1 MADNSTITV
10 TILDREF
17 RVSCPP
23 EEQQHLMDSAE
34 FLDQRMREIRD
45 TGRVI
50 GVDRIAMMAAL
61 NLTSELLSKDNVNDE
76 ANQATSSAIERMN
89 DKLDRALHETESLDQ
104 RAIFVGLLD
113 RCK

>member
-1 MADNSTITV
+1 MADSSTITV

-23 EEQQHLMDSAE
+23 EEQQHLIDSAE

-61 NLTSELLSKDNVNDE
+61 NLTSELLSHENVNEE
-76 ANQATSSAIERMN
+76 ANQATNQAIDRMS
-89 DKLDRALHETESLDQ
+89 DKIDRCLHETESLD
-104 RAIFVGLLD
+104 L
-113 RCK
+113 

>member
-1 MADNSTITV
+1 MADSPTITV

-23 EEQQHLMDSAE
+23 EEQQHLIDSAE

-61 NLTSELLSKDNVNDE
+61 NLTSELLSHENVNEE
-76 ANQATSSAIERMN
+76 ANQATNLAIDRMA
-89 DKLDRALHETESLDQ
+89 DKIDRCLHETESLD
-104 RAIFVGLLD
+104 L
-113 RCK
+113 

>member
-1 MADNSTITV
+1 MADSSTITV

-23 EEQQHLMDSAE
+23 EEQQHLIDSAE

-61 NLTSELLSKDNVNDE
+61 NLTSELLSHENVNEE
-76 ANQATSSAIERMN
+76 ANQAKNQAIDRMA
-89 DKLDRALHETESLDQ
+89 DKIDRCLHETESLD
-104 RAIFVGLLD
+104 L
-113 RCK
+113 

>member
-1 MADNSTITV
+1 MADSSTITV

-23 EEQQHLMDSAE
+23 EEQQHLIDSAE
-34 FLDQRMREIRD
+34 FLDKRMREIRD

-61 NLTSELLSKDNVNDE
+61 NLTSELLSHENVNE
-76 ANQATSSAIERMN
+76 EVNQATSQAIDRMA
-89 DKLDRALHETESLDQ
+89 DKIDRCLHETESLD
-104 RAIFVGLLD
+104 L
-113 RCK
+113 

>member
-1 MADNSTITV
+1 MADSSTITV

-23 EEQQHLMDSAE
+23 EEQQHLIDSAE
-34 FLDQRMREIRD
+34 FLDQRMRQIRD

-61 NLTSELLSKDNVNDE
+61 NLTSELLSHENVNEE
-76 ANQATSSAIERMN
+76 ANLATNQAIDRMA
-89 DKLDRALHETESLDQ
+89 DKIDRCLHETEVLD
-104 RAIFVGLLD
+104 L
-113 RCK
+113 